1 MARWKARRK
10 PANSSYGAAL
20 TDGHAL
26 ELAEPETVPPGMG
39 ELDRSGGHQLLG
51 LHAALEEMAHLR
63 TVADAVPPLPKTPE
77 PFYDSAY
84 DHEFEFEP
92 GQVTGEGPV
101 RTIRITGQI
110 EALIEVENPP
120 VDLLFSCATLPPDAG
135 AAFEIL
141 APRCPPKWAE
151 ALRKLR
157 GRLLEEKARREANG
171 GRLCSIAITSPR
183 RASGRSSTAR
193 NLAACLGVLPEVRVL
208 LIDADVMRPS
218 LHRRLKVA
226 QSPGLAESIAARDH
240 EWHRHIRR
248 VPHSGLHVLSLGTAR
263 SGIDG
268 LDLSRLPRFLERA
281 GNAFSWIV
289 LDAAPMDTADGEA
302 LANIADGAILLL
314 RNEREYFDE
323 ADAAVHR
330 LDPRRLLGAILNFA

>member
-1 MARWKARRK
+1 MARWKPRRK
-10 PANSSYGAAL
+10 PANSSYGGPGV
-20 TDGHAL
+20 DGGAL
-26 ELAEPETVPPGMG
+26 ELVEPESSQPAMR
-39 ELDRSGGHQLLG
+39 ELDRSGSHQLMG

-63 TVADAVPPLPKTPE
+63 TVAEAVAVPAPE
-77 PFYDSAY
+77 PGY
-84 DHEFEFEP
+84 DHDFGFEP
-92 GQVTGEGPV
+92 GEVTGDGSF

-120 VDLLFSCATLPPDAG
+120 VDLLFSCSTLPPDAA

-157 GRLLEEKARREANG
+157 GRLLEEKSRRESSG
-171 GRLCSIAITSPR
+171 GRLSSIAITSPR
-183 RASGRSSTAR
+183 RSGGRSSTAR

-218 LHRRLKVA
+218 LHRRLRVA
-226 QSPGLAESIAARDH
+226 QSPGLTESIAAKDH

-248 VPHSGLHVLSLGTAR
+248 VPDSGLHVLPLGTAG
-263 SGIDG
+263 SGIDA

-281 GNAFSWIV
+281 GSAFSWII
-289 LDAAPMDTADGEA
+289 LDAPPMDTADGEA
-302 LANIADGAILLL
+302 LANATDGAILML

-330 LDPRRLLGAILNFA
+330 LDPNRLLGAILNFA

>member
-10 PANSSYGAAL
+10 PANSSYGAPL
-20 TDGHAL
+20 TGGHAL
-26 ELAEPETVPPGMG
+26 ELVEPETVPPASG

-63 TVADAVPPLPKTPE
+63 TVAEAVPPLPATTAE
-77 PFYDSAY
+77 HVIDSGY

-120 VDLLFSCATLPPDAG
+120 VDLVFSCPTLPPDAV

-141 APRCPPKWAE
+141 APRCPSRWAE

-171 GRLCSIAITSPR
+171 GRLCSIALTSPR

-208 LIDADVMRPS
+208 LIDADVARQS
-218 LHRRLKVA
+218 LHRRL
-226 QSPGLAESIAARDH
+226 
-240 EWHRHIRR
+240 
-248 VPHSGLHVLSLGTAR
+248 
-263 SGIDG
+263 
-268 LDLSRLPRFLERA
+268 
-281 GNAFSWIV
+281 
-289 LDAAPMDTADGEA
+289 
-302 LANIADGAILLL
+302 
-314 RNEREYFDE
+314 
-323 ADAAVHR
+323 
-330 LDPRRLLGAILNFA
+330 